1 MSDAT
6 KPLATRLNYAQCWE
20 DTRILLQATR
30 PKEGERVLSIASAGD
45 NAFAMAMAGAQV
57 DAVDVSGPQLAL
69 VALKLL
75 GHRLSY
81 GDYRGLLGLTT
92 LQTPVDVLRIYRLI
106 REHLPEFARR
116 YWDDN
121 EAVLLAGVLSQGR
134 FERYLSTFGQ
144 RILPVIH
151 RKKTTM
157 RWFELNSID
166 ERRRYW
172 KRWNNLRWRAM
183 FRLFFSQRV
192 MAARGRSP
200 EQFQHVEGG
209 IGNALMAR
217 TQRVLTEL
225 DPRDNGYLQW
235 ILTGTYLRP
244 ECEPA
249 YLRPEGHAQL
259 RDVSERIELVHS
271 DLTSHMKTQPD
282 GTYSA
287 FNLSDVPEYLDLDIT
302 AELLG
307 ECARTGRSGA
317 RIAYWNLFVP
327 RCRPASLADRID
339 RHPDIGLALYAQ
351 DRSFFYGAF
360 QVEEVR

>member
-6 KPLATRLNYAQCWE
+6 VTLAKRLNYAQCWE
-20 DTRILLQATR
+20 DTRILLEATR
-30 PKEGERVLSIASAGD
+30 PKEGECVLSIASAGD
-45 NAFAMAMAGAQV
+45 NAIALAMTGAQV
-57 DAVDVSGPQLAL
+57 DAVDVSEPQLAL
-69 VALKLL
+69 VALKLS
-75 GHRLSY
+75 GHHLSY
-81 GDYRGLLGLTT
+81 GDFRGLMG
-92 LQTPVDVLRIYRLI
+92 LQTGVDALRAYRLV
-106 REHLPEFARR
+106 REHLPEFALR

-121 EAVLLAGVLSQGR
+121 EDMLLAGVLSQGR
-134 FERYLSTFGQ
+134 FERYLSMFGQ
-144 RILPVIH
+144 RILPAIH
-151 RKKTTM
+151 RNKTTM
-157 RWFELNSID
+157 RWFELESVD
-166 ERRRYW
+166 DRRRYW
-172 KRWNNLRWRAM
+172 KRWNNLRWRAL
-183 FRLFFSQRV
+183 FRVFFSQRV

-200 EQFQHVEGG
+200 EQFQHVNGG
-209 IGNALMAR
+209 IGGALMAR

-235 ILTGTYLRP
+235 ILTGAYLRP

-259 RDVSERIELVHS
+259 GEVSGRIELVHT
-271 DLTSHMKTQPD
+271 DLTSHMKTKAD
-282 GTYSA
+282 GHYSA
-287 FNLSDVPEYLDLDIT
+287 FNLSDVPEYLDLGT
-302 AELLG
+302 TEELLA

-327 RCRPASLADRID
+327 RCRPASLADQID

>member
-6 KPLATRLNYAQCWE
+6 ATLATRLNYAQCWE
-20 DTRILLQATR
+20 DTQILLEAMR

-45 NAFAMAMAGAQV
+45 NAIALAMTGAQV
-57 DAVDVSGPQLAL
+57 DAVDVSEPQLAL

-75 GHRLSY
+75 GHRLTY
-81 GDYRGLLGLTT
+81 GDYRGLLGLETS
-92 LQTPVDVLRIYRLI
+92 VDVLRVYRLI
-106 REHLPEFARR
+106 RERLPEFARR

-121 EAVLLAGVLSQGR
+121 EDMLLAGVLSQGR
-134 FERYLSTFGQ
+134 FERYLGTFGQ
-144 RILPVIH
+144 RLLPAIH
-151 RKKTTM
+151 RKKTTR
-157 RWFELNSID
+157 RWFELDSID
-166 ERRRYW
+166 ERRKHW
-172 KRWNNLRWRAM
+172 KRWNNLRWKAM
-183 FRLFFSQRV
+183 FRVFFSQRV

-217 TQRVLTEL
+217 TERVLTEL
-225 DPRDNGYLQW
+225 NPRDNGYLQW
-235 ILTGTYLRP
+235 ILTGGYLRP

-259 RDVSERIELVHS
+259 RDVSKRMNLVHT
-271 DLTSHMKTQPD
+271 DLTSHMKAQPE

-287 FNLSDVPEYLDLDIT
+287 FNLSDVPEYLDLAT
-302 AELLG
+302 TEELLG
-307 ECARTGRSGA
+307 ECARSGRSGA

-327 RCRPASLADRID
+327 RCRPASLADQID

>member
-1 MSDAT
+1 MSDAAAT
-6 KPLATRLNYAQCWE
+6 LATRLNYAQCWE
-20 DTRILLQATR
+20 DTNILLEATR
-30 PKEGERVLSIASAGD
+30 PKAGERVLSIASAGD
-45 NAFAMAMAGAQV
+45 NAIALAMTGAQV
-57 DAVDVSGPQLAL
+57 DAVDVSEAQLAL

-75 GHRLSY
+75 GHRLTY
-81 GDYRGLLGLTT
+81 GDYRGLMGLESS
-92 LQTPVDVLRIYRLI
+92 VNVRRVYRLI
-106 REHLPEFARR
+106 RERLPEFARR

-121 EAVLLAGVLSQGR
+121 EDMLLAGVLSQGR
-134 FERYLSTFGQ
+134 FERYLGTFGQ
-144 RILPVIH
+144 RMLPAIH

-157 RWFELNSID
+157 RWFELD
-166 ERRRYW
+166 TVEERRRYW

-183 FRLFFSQRV
+183 FRVFFSQTV

-209 IGNALMAR
+209 IGGALMAR

-225 DPRDNGYLQW
+225 NPSDNGYLQW
-235 ILTGTYLRP
+235 ILTGSYLRP

-259 RDVSERIELVHS
+259 GEVSQRIELVHN
-271 DLTSHMKTQPD
+271 DLTSHMKAQAD
-282 GTYSA
+282 DTYSA
-287 FNLSDVPEYLDLDIT
+287 FNLSDVPEYLDLDTT
-302 AELLG
+302 AALLG
-307 ECARTGRSGA
+307 ECARTGRPGA
-317 RIAYWNLFVP
+317 RLAYWNLFVP

-339 RHPDIGLALYAQ
+339 RCPDVGLALYAQ